1 MTLNEMTRTAA
12 PTGSFS
18 TPSDPI
24 PTDTTHEHAPPLT
37 RTPPSA
43 QAASRPDELE
53 ALGLRTRTNRLKRF
67 VLGAGRVLATM
78 AMFAIALLSASVI
91 WDYYVTSPWTRDGRI
106 RVQVASIAP
115 QVSGQITRVNVVDN
129 QYVHKGDVLYVIDPF
144 DFKNAL
150 DQSRAQLLAK
160 AADLQ
165 VKQVQARRR
174 QALSDLAVTVEEKQL
189 MAGSAAQAEGAFQAA
204 GAQVSQ
210 AEINLDR
217 TEVRSPVNGYV
228 TNLLMR
234 VGDYAHAGAT
244 NVSIID
250 SDSYWIDGY
259 FEETKM
265 AHICVGDVA
274 EARLLGYDN
283 PVVGRIES
291 ITRGISVSD
300 ASPSTQG
307 LPNVDPIYTW
317 VRLAQRVPVRIK
329 ITEVPQGV
337 PLVSGL
343 TATVTIKIH
352 QAVSGNWFGQRM
364 NEVYE
369 RWSDQLRGVQPR
381 LACLANPNAIGVAS
395 SLATPTPS
403 KPLTLEEINPGLT
416 PGLTL
421 PPRAEAVR

>member
-1 MTLNEMTRTAA
+1 MTLNEMTATATPTETFSA
-12 PTGSFS
+12 PSS
-18 TPSDPI
+18 PI
-24 PTDTTHEHAPPLT
+24 PTDTTDEREVPLAKTSPP
-37 RTPPSA
+37 A
-43 QAASRPDELE
+43 QLASRRDELE
-53 ALGLRTRTNRLKRF
+53 ASGLRTRANRLKRF
-67 VLGAGRVLATM
+67 GLGAGRVGATV
-78 AMFAIALLSASVI
+78 AIFAVALLSVSVI
-91 WDYYVTSPWTRDGRI
+91 WDYYVTSPWTRDGRV

-115 QVSGQITRVNVVDN
+115 LVSGQITRVDVVDN

-150 DQSRAQLLAK
+150 DQSQAQLVVK

-189 MAGSAAQAEGAFQAA
+189 TAGSAAQAEGAFQAA
-204 GAQVSQ
+204 QAQVSQ

-234 VGDYAHAGAT
+234 VGDYAHAGMT
-244 NVSIID
+244 NLSIID

-291 ITRGISVSD
+291 ITRGISVSN
-300 ASPSTQG
+300 ASPSAQG
-307 LPNVDPIYTW
+307 LPNVDPVYTW

-329 ITEVPQGV
+329 ITYMPQGV

-343 TATVTIKIH
+343 TATVTVKEDKANDGSWFIK
-352 QAVSGNWFGQRM
+352 RM
-364 NEVYE
+364 NEARE
-369 RWSDQLRGVQPR
+369 HWSDHLRGAHRRP
-381 LACLANPNAIGVAS
+381 ACLADPSVDGPAS
-395 SLATPTPS
+395 SLATATPS
-403 KPLTLEEINPGLT
+403 KPLTLEEINPGLA
-416 PGLTL
+416 PGLTA
-421 PPRAEAVR
+421 PPRVGAVR

>member
-1 MTLNEMTRTAA
+1 MTLNEMTPTAA
-12 PTGSFS
+12 PTETLSA
-18 TPSDPI
+18 PSSPI
-24 PTDTTHEHAPPLT
+24 STDTTDEHAVPLAKT
-37 RTPPSA
+37 SPSA
-43 QAASRPDELE
+43 QPASRRDELE
-53 ALGLRTRTNRLKRF
+53 TSGLRTRTSRLKRF
-67 VLGAGRVLATM
+67 GLGAGRVGATV
-78 AMFAIALLSASVI
+78 AIFAVALLSASVI
-91 WDYYVTSPWTRDGRI
+91 WDYYVTSPWTRDGRV

-115 QVSGQITRVNVVDN
+115 QVSGQITRVDVVDN
-129 QYVHKGDVLYVIDPF
+129 QYVHKGDALYVIDPF

-150 DQSRAQLLAK
+150 EQSRAQLVVK

-204 GAQVSQ
+204 QAQVSQ
-210 AEINLDR
+210 AEINLGR

-234 VGDYAHAGAT
+234 VGDYAHAGMT

-291 ITRGISVSD
+291 ITRGISVSN

-307 LPNVDPIYTW
+307 LPNVDPVYTW
-317 VRLAQRVPVRIK
+317 VRLAQRVPVRLK
-329 ITEVPQGV
+329 ITYVPQGV

-343 TATVTIKIH
+343 TATVTVKED
-352 QAVSGNWFGQRM
+352 QASDENWFIKPM
-364 NEVYE
+364 NEVRE
-369 RWSDQLRGVQPR
+369 HWSDHLRGAHPR
-381 LACLANPNAIGVAS
+381 PECLADPSVVGPAS

-403 KPLTLEEINPGLT
+403 KPLALEEINPGLA
-416 PGLTL
+416 PGLAA
-421 PPRAEAVR
+421 PPRAGAVR

>member
-1 MTLNEMTRTAA
+1 MTLDEMTCEAA
-12 PTGSFS
+12 PARTFPAPSGPI
-18 TPSDPI
+18 PSDM
-24 PTDTTHEHAPPLT
+24 TDEHAV
-37 RTPPSA
+37 PSA
-43 QAASRPDELE
+43 KTSPPAEPAFRRDGLEASR
-53 ALGLRTRTNRLKRF
+53 LRTRTDRLKRF
-67 VLGAGRVLATM
+67 GLGAGRVAATV
-78 AMFAIALLSASVI
+78 AIFAVALLSASVI

-144 DFKNAL
+144 DFRNAL
-150 DQSRAQLLAK
+150 DQSRAQLLVK

-165 VKQVQARRR
+165 VKQVRARRR
-174 QALSDLAVTVEEKQL
+174 EALSNLAVTVEEKQL

-204 GAQVSQ
+204 QAQVSQ

-234 VGDYAHAGAT
+234 VGDYAHAGIT
-244 NVSIID
+244 NLSVID

-274 EARLLGYDN
+274 EARLLGYDD

-307 LPNVDPIYTW
+307 LPNVDP
-317 VRLAQRVPVRIK
+317 V
-329 ITEVPQGV
+329 
-337 PLVSGL
+337 
-343 TATVTIKIH
+343 
-352 QAVSGNWFGQRM
+352 
-364 NEVYE
+364 
-369 RWSDQLRGVQPR
+369 
-381 LACLANPNAIGVAS
+381 
-395 SLATPTPS
+395 
-403 KPLTLEEINPGLT
+403 
-416 PGLTL
+416 
-421 PPRAEAVR
+421 

>member
-1 MTLNEMTRTAA
+1 MTPNEMTSMAA
-12 PTGSFS
+12 PTETFS
-18 TPSDPI
+18 APFSPV
-24 PTDTTHEHAPPLT
+24 PTDTTDEHAVPLAKTSPP
-37 RTPPSA
+37 A
-43 QAASRPDELE
+43 QPAFRRDELE
-53 ALGLRTRTNRLKRF
+53 ASGLRTRTNRLKRF
-67 VLGAGRVLATM
+67 ALGAGRVGATV
-78 AMFAIALLSASVI
+78 AIFAIALVSASVI
-91 WDYYVTSPWTRDGRI
+91 WDYYVTSPWTRDGRV

-115 QVSGQITRVNVVDN
+115 QVSGQITRVDIVDN
-129 QYVHKGDVLYVIDPF
+129 QHVHKGDVLYVIDPF

-150 DQSRAQLLAK
+150 DQSRAQLVEK

-204 GAQVSQ
+204 QAQVSQ
-210 AEINLDR
+210 AEMNLGR

-234 VGDYAHAGAT
+234 VGDYAHAGVT

-283 PVVGRIES
+283 PIVGRIES

-307 LPNVDPIYTW
+307 LPNVDPVYTW
-317 VRLAQRVPVRIK
+317 VRLAQRVPVRLK
-329 ITEVPQGV
+329 ITYVPQGV

-343 TATVTIKIH
+343 TATVTVKEDQASDGKWFIK
-352 QAVSGNWFGQRM
+352 RM
-364 NEVYE
+364 NEMRE
-369 RWSDQLRGVQPR
+369 HWSDHLRGAHPR
-381 LACLANPNAIGVAS
+381 PSCLADPTVVGPAS

-403 KPLTLEEINPGLT
+403 RPLALEEINPGLA
-416 PGLTL
+416 PGLTA
-421 PPRAEAVR
+421 PPRAGAVR

>member
-1 MTLNEMTRTAA
+1 MTLNEMTYTAA
-12 PTGSFS
+12 PTETFS
-18 TPSDPI
+18 APSGPI
-24 PTDTTHEHAPPLT
+24 PTDTTDEHAVPLAKTSPP
-37 RTPPSA
+37 A
-43 QAASRPDELE
+43 QLASRRDELE
-53 ALGLRTRTNRLKRF
+53 ASGLRTRTNRLKRF
-67 VLGAGRVLATM
+67 GLGAGRGGATV
-78 AMFAIALLSASVI
+78 AIFAVALLSASVI
-91 WDYYVTSPWTRDGRI
+91 WDYYVTSPWTRDGRV

-115 QVSGQITRVNVVDN
+115 QVSGQITRVDVVDN
-129 QYVHKGDVLYVIDPF
+129 QHVHKGDVLYVIDPF

-150 DQSRAQLLAK
+150 DQSRAQLVVK

-204 GAQVSQ
+204 QAQVSQ

-234 VGDYAHAGAT
+234 VGDYAHAGMT

-307 LPNVDPIYTW
+307 LPNVDPVYTW
-317 VRLAQRVPVRIK
+317 VRLAQRVPVRLK
-329 ITEVPQGV
+329 ITHVPQGV

-343 TATVTIKIH
+343 TATVTVKED
-352 QAVSGNWFGQRM
+352 QASDGNWFIKRM
-364 NEVYE
+364 NEVRE
-369 RWSDQLRGVQPR
+369 HWSDHLRGAHPR
-381 LACLANPNAIGVAS
+381 PACLADPSVVGPAS

-403 KPLTLEEINPGLT
+403 KPLTSEEINPGLA
-416 PGLTL
+416 PGLTA